1 MSSVDV
7 LQAAGIGDVA
17 WLTRLLDAGCDANTV
32 HPTTG
37 ASALYNACFGS
48 AGVDA
53 VRLLLS
59 RGADPNKRLTYRSP
73 VDGRVEKDLVALM
86 VASSV
91 QVIELLLEAGAD
103 PNAQCDDGRTVLMR
117 LVGVAP
123 SDAFHLLIGAG
134 ADVTVRARD
143 GRSAADVAKQ
153 KLDWWR
159 QFAPTKYPEHQADLR
174 ALLALLEPSETGGA
188 T

>member
-7 LQAAGIGDVA
+7 LQAAGTGDVA

-37 ASALYNACFGS
+37 ASALYNACFGG
-48 AGVDA
+48 AVDA
-53 VRLLLS
+53 IRLLLS

-73 VDGRVEKDLVALM
+73 VDGRVEKDLVVLM

-103 PNAQCDDGRTVLMR
+103 PRAQCDDGRTVLMR

-123 SDAFHLLIGAG
+123 SDAFRLLIGAG

-143 GRSAADVAKQ
+143 RRSAADVVKW

-159 QFAPTKYPEHQADLR
+159 RFAPTKFPEHQADLR
-174 ALLALLEPSETGGA
+174 AILSLLERSESGGA
-188 T
+188 A